1 MRRMFIAR
9 FSLAVASVL
18 FAVSSAP
25 AASDEFYK
33 GKVIR
38 IIVGFSAGG
47 GFDTYAR
54 SLSRYMG
61 KYMPEI
67 QLSSLK
73 ICPEQAA

>member
-1 MRRMFIAR
+1 MRRMLIAR
-9 FSLAVASVL
+9 FGLAVALVL
-18 FAVSSAP
+18 FGVSSAP
-25 AASDEFYK
+25 AATDDFYR

-61 KYMPEI
+61 NTSREI
-67 QLSSLK
+67 QVSSLR
-73 ICPEQAA
+73 ICREQAA